1 MNILTQSPLYIVAFA
16 GLLHA
21 SFQLS
26 VSLLTLLSGHSLGS
40 RRSFARL
47 MRLNL
52 AYTGGATLVT
62 LLLFAGLGYIAVL
75 TAEPVLSAAWLVVSF
90 LNIAIGGC
98 VIAFY
103 YRRKSGTGLWIPRPM
118 AEYLQNRTKKT
129 KHSAEAFTLGAGSV
143 LAEIPFLIAPLGVA
157 VLAVVS
163 QPSSVPLQFGSFIM
177 YCFIGLLP
185 LFVIVALV
193 GAGHKISTIQRWRE
207 ENKLFLQYCAG
218 AGLIILGIYVVVE
231 KVLPGLSA

>member
-1 MNILTQSPLYIVAFA
+1 MNILSQSPLYIVAFA

-26 VSLLTLLSGHSLGS
+26 AGLLTLLSGHSLGS

-47 MRLNL
+47 MQLNL
-52 AYTGGATLVT
+52 AYVGGASLVT
-62 LLLFAGLGYIAVL
+62 FLLFAALGYVALLGATDVL
-75 TAEPVLSAAWLVVSF
+75 PAAWIVVSF
-90 LNIAIGGC
+90 LNIAIGGS

-118 AEYLQNRTKKT
+118 AEYLVARTKKT

-143 LAEIPFLIAPLGVA
+143 LAEIPFLVAPLSIA

-163 QPSSVPLQFGSFIM
+163 QPGNTGLQLGSFVL
-177 YCFIGLLP
+177 YCLIGLLP
-185 LFVIVALV
+185 LLAIVAMV
-193 GAGHKISTIQRWRE
+193 GSGQKVSTIQHWRE
-207 ENKLFLQYCAG
+207 DNKLFLQYCAG
-218 AGLIILGIYVVVE
+218 GGLVILGVYVLVE
-231 KVLPGLSA
+231 KVLPGIIT